1 MTSAFADH
9 RQRPHPFVGTRPFG
23 ARDEARFFG
32 RDDETAKLAEL
43 WQAHRVTVLHGEA
56 GVGKTSLLRA
66 GVIPRMRSGGL
77 RVLPPGEASAACPLA
92 MLPKQNPYVFSLLS
106 SWAPDESPARLA
118 GWSVGT
124 FLHGREGA
132 DRYGAPALMLAS
144 IDQAERLLRGS
155 GPLRQCRHRFIED
168 VLTVLAQRPRVHL
181 LVSVRSEYLDDVRR
195 VLKRLKDV
203 SYAELPLEPPSASA
217 AVEIVAR
224 SLGRS
229 GRRFDERGVHRLVGA
244 LAPLPSAPVD
254 PVLLQA
260 VAAAVWNRWDEP
272 AEPADGVDP
281 ALRGFCADALATT
294 AAEYGVPPD
303 DLDGWTRGLPDRVPA
318 PDEGRRVTG
327 TVAHALEDRYLIR
340 RPRRDGDGLFELRHP
355 RLAAVQRRLDTGQW
369 PRTAIPA
376 TDAVRAAAAVLAE
389 GDTDLAHRLAE
400 RAARLPDARG
410 RVRAEIE
417 TLFGDIAY
425 RRRRHG
431 DALRHFSA
439 AAALFDALPDR
450 ARVGLLLAAA
460 GWAALALGRPDEAVS
475 WMHRAADRDPHNDT
489 VQTWLGT
496 ILGEAGHRQ
505 AALTVLD
512 GAVRRADDP
521 SEAKRARAEI
531 LAEVGAERGDRRS
544 AERAVREFA
553 LLDEGRIPPS
563 AQAAYALAQAV
574 AGDAEAAR
582 REFKAAV
589 TREPDSGEVLFRGAR
604 THRQLGEPGEAA
616 GLATRAVTADD
627 PPLPPHRRE
636 DARRLLEELPARE
649 RHG

>member
-1 MTSAFADH
+1 MTSVFADH
-9 RQRPHPFVGTRPFG
+9 RQRPEPFVGTRPFTP
-23 ARDEARFFG
+23 RDEGRFFG
-32 RDDETAKLAEL
+32 RDDEAAKLAEL
-43 WQAHRVTVLHGEA
+43 WQGHRVTVLHGEA

-66 GVIPRMRSGGL
+66 GVIPRMRAGGL
-77 RVLPPGEASAACPLA
+77 RVLPPGEASAASPLA
-92 MLPKQNPYVFSLLS
+92 LLPKQNPYVFGLLS

-118 GWSVGT
+118 GWSVST

-132 DRYGAPALMLAS
+132 DRYGAPALTLAS
-144 IDQAERLLRGS
+144 IDQAERLMRGS
-155 GPLRQCRHRFIED
+155 GPLRQYRHRFVED
-168 VLTVLAQRPRVHL
+168 VLTALRRRPRVHL
-181 LVSVRSEYLDDVRR
+181 LVSVRSEYLDEVRR
-195 VLKRLKDV
+195 VIKRLKDV
-203 SYAELPLEPPSASA
+203 SYAELPLEPPSAPA

-229 GRRFDERGVHRLVGA
+229 GRRFDERGVHRLVSA
-244 LAPLPSAPVD
+244 LARPPSAPVD

-260 VAAAVWNRWDEP
+260 VGAAVWNRRDEP
-272 AEPADGVDP
+272 ADPAGEIDR
-281 ALRGFCADALATT
+281 ALRGFCADALAAT
-294 AAEYGVPPD
+294 AAEHGVPPD
-303 DLDGWTRGLPDRVPA
+303 ELDAWVRGLPRPLPGDGHP
-318 PDEGRRVTG
+318 VTA
-327 TVAHALEDRYLIR
+327 TVAHALEDRHLISR
-340 RPRRDGDGLFELRHP
+340 RRDGGGVFEPRHP
-355 RLAAVQRRLDTGQW
+355 RLPEVRRW
-369 PRTAIPA
+369 PDAGRWPHPELPPA
-376 TDAVRAAAAVLAE
+376 DAVRAATVVLAE
-389 GDTDLAHRLAE
+389 GDPGLARRLAE
-400 RAARLPDARG
+400 RARLLPGLRG
-410 RVRAEIE
+410 RTHAEIE

-425 RRRRHG
+425 RQRRHG
-431 DALRHFSA
+431 DALRHFSN
-439 AAALFDALPDR
+439 AAALFDSLPDR
-450 ARVGLLLAAA
+450 ARVSLLLAAA

-544 AERAVREFA
+544 AERAVQEFA
-553 LLDEGRIPPS
+553 LLGEGRIPPS

-582 REFKAAV
+582 RGVKAAV

-636 DARRLLEELPARE
+636 DARRLLEELPDRE